1 MVNILWVRASF
12 WSRLIIYLLLLAAAV
27 FTVVLLFALLPAAGV
42 FAAAVASTVAYGVS
56 LALLLRALWR
66 PGSTGDG
73 DRRSGTGKA
82 LRRATGAPP
91 VTGDACELG

>member
-1 MVNILWVRASF
+1 VAGD
-12 WSRLIIYLLLLAAAV
+12 LLRGRKQPLTVAWAQGMAAV

-42 FAAAVASTVAYGVS
+42 FAAAIASTVAYGVS

-66 PGSTGDG
+66 PGGTGDG
-73 DRRSGTGKA
+73 GRPSGMGKEP
-82 LRRATGAPP
+82 RRAAGAPP